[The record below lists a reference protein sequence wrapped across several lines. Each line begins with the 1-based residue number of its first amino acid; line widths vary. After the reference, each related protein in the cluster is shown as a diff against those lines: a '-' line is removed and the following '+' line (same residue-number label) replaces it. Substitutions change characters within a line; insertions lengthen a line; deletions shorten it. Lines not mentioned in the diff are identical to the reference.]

1 MASTPVRQ
9 PENTVD
15 TLQLF
20 HAGMLSEPR
29 TWIGF
34 VLLAAVAVAGWY
46 VGGALFEYFNKPTTE
61 E

>member
-1 MASTPVRQ
+1 M
-9 PENTVD
+9 D

-29 TWIGF
+29 TWVGL
-34 VLLAAVAVAGWY
+34 VLLAAVAAAGWY
-46 VGGALFEYFNKPTTE
+46 VGGALFDYFHTTTTE